1 MMQISAVVFHLLPSM
16 NERVNVVDRGS
27 ITATVQAHALEKGM
41 VVALHDAPPSVL
53 DVVGQFGLRAPERR
67 SRGSV
72 PLDHAEAKQGRALR
86 EDAVGGLRHFTGA
99 HVSKKCAIPTSRG
112 GAGLAAAEIFV
123 FLPAGIP
130 FEFCELPIRD
140 WDVGATLGIDA
151 VLACPRAFPDR
162 GHVWHGLVNFVNKPL
177 HHVLVLIHP
186 ADRGIVTGA
195 EFLGLP
201 RRILK

>member
-1 MMQISAVVFHLLPSM
+1 MPRPTPIVPDILPSAD
-16 NERVNVVDRGS
+16 EGVDVVDGG
-27 ITATVQAHALEKGM
+27 AVAPGVQPRALKEGM